1 MPRTRIVCTLGPA
14 TSSEEKIRALVR
26 NGMSVARL
34 NFSHGTLDD
43 QFRRAELVH
52 HVTAEEKAN
61 VALLGDLQGPKI
73 RVGEIKGDVMM
84 LREGEPAVFRLSS
97 TASDAEI
104 PLDYPFLAD
113 VLKPGAH
120 LLLDDG
126 NLRVEVD
133 RVMPLSIETR
143 VVNGGELRS
152 HKGVNLPDTDLPIPC
167 LTEKDRADAK
177 WAIDHGL
184 DYLALSFVRRPQDV
198 IELRNL
204 LRAHDAVIP
213 IIAKIEKREAVNAI
227 DEILQETYGVMVARG
242 DMGVEMPAEQVPI
255 YQKQIIRKANALGKP
270 VITATQM
277 LESMI
282 HNPSPTRAE
291 ASDVANAILDGSDAV
306 MLSAETAVGEHPI
319 QAVQA
324 MARIANFTEQN
335 LHSFISRAPEQKSDH
350 MSITDS
356 IGWNTVDV
364 AQQVDAKL
372 IITLTAS
379 GTTARM
385 VARHRP
391 ELPILAVT
399 THENVCR
406 RLALVWGVETA
417 LIKEDSKTDH
427 AVQAA
432 LRAARESRLVKP
444 GDRVVVTAGVPT
456 GIAGHTNMI
465 QVREI

>member
-1 MPRTRIVCTLGPA
+1 MPRTRIVCTIGPA
-14 TSSEEKIRALVR
+14 TSSDEKIRALVR

-34 NFSHGTLDD
+34 NFSHGGYDD
-43 QFRRAELVH
+43 HARRAELVRRIA
-52 HVTAEEKAN
+52 AEENAN

-73 RVGEIKGDVMM
+73 RVGEIPGDALL
-84 LREGEPAVFRLSS
+84 LREGEPALFRLAA

-104 PLDYPFLAD
+104 PLDFPFLGE
-113 VLKPGAH
+113 VLKPSTR

-126 NLRVEVD
+126 NLEVEV
-133 RVMPLSIETR
+133 VTVKPPLIETR
-143 VVNGGELRS
+143 VISGGELRS
-152 HKGVNLPDTDLPIPC
+152 HKGVNLPGIELPIPC
-167 LTEKDRADAK
+167 LTEKDRGDAK
-177 WAIDHGL
+177 WAIEQEL
-184 DYLALSFVRRPQDV
+184 DYLALSFVRHPQDV
-198 IELRNL
+198 IELREL
-204 LRAHDAVIP
+204 LRANNAVIP
-213 IIAKIEKREAVNAI
+213 IIAKIEKREAVSAI
-227 DEILQETYGVMVARG
+227 DVILQEAYGVMVARG
-242 DMGVEMPAEQVPI
+242 DMGVEVPAEQVPI

-306 MLSAETAVGEHPI
+306 MLSGETAVGEHPV

-324 MARIANFTEQN
+324 MARIANYTEQN
-335 LHSFISRAPEQKSDH
+335 LHAFISRAPEVKSEH
-350 MSITDS
+350 MTVTDS
-356 IGWNTVDV
+356 IGWNTVDIAEEV
-364 AQQVDAKL
+364 GAVL

-391 ELPILAVT
+391 DLPILAVT
-399 THENVCR
+399 ADERVRR

-417 LIKEDSKTDH
+417 LIKEDSVTDH
-427 AVQAA
+427 AVLAA
-432 LRAARESRLVKP
+432 LQAARESKLVKA

-456 GIAGHTNMI
+456 GIAGRTNMI